1 MIDGII
7 KADGTSR
14 LMRANL
20 PATYEEFKAQAAA
33 GTLPLDVLFNA
44 GGWSQL
50 PTFLNKNN
58 LLRDNTADLFGFNAD
73 AVPDDVFSYLGEYA
87 KHWWRRKSIAVLTKY
102 KQTTMSLST
111 KYGNVDVKLTKT
123 TGDVYY
129 SSAVSVNEDTGVV
142 SLVNP
147 VLWPGQSGSR
157 IDDLLGKYV
166 QSNTAFTVNSAG
178 TVIVEVLRLA
188 NQMSSDSA
196 TSTYGIYNNAYFTI
210 VSSESYTIDAGEWS
224 MVSSADRNAYPD
236 SGESGGFAWVY
247 NGIPFKKMPFM
258 PQIATGSY
266 TGTGTYGAS
275 NPSSLTFDFV
285 PKMLFILESSK
296 DGRPIFSIFCT
307 WPEALSSSYAHY
319 GYTALT
325 SALTITGTKAF
336 AKFTGT
342 TFSWYATD
350 SARNQMNSNEYN
362 YRYIAIC

>member
-20 PATYEEFKAQAAA
+20 PATYEEFKTQAAA
-33 GTLPLDVLFNA
+33 GTLPLDVLFNES
-44 GGWSQL
+44 GWSQF
-50 PTFLNKNN
+50 PTFLNKAN
-58 LLRDNTADLFGFNAD
+58 LLRDNTAALFGLNAD
-73 AVPDDVFSYLGEYA
+73 AVPDDALSYLGQYNL
-87 KHWWRRKSIAVLTKY
+87 HWWKTTATSTTSAHYTMGGLTSSGQITAVGTVYYKGSSIAVDANGN
-102 KQTTMSLST
+102 LSIPNET
-111 KYGNVDVKLTKT
+111 SVVPTNTATSVAGSYIRCEASDGNKFYYCDTGSTIKKYGTNTLTLTNYKVVTGHPAVTNV
-123 TGDVYY
+123 G
-129 SSAVSVNEDTGVV
+129 AVAY
-142 SLVNP
+142 L
-147 VLWPGQSGSR
+147 QSTER
-157 IDDLLGKYV
+157 
-166 QSNTAFTVNSAG
+166 NTYPHSGTVNG
-178 TVIVEVLRLA
+178 LEYEYL
-188 NQMSSDSA
+188 
-196 TSTYGIYNNAYFTI
+196 
-210 VSSESYTIDAGEWS
+210 
-224 MVSSADRNAYPD
+224 
-236 SGESGGFAWVY
+236 
-247 NGIPFKKMPFM
+247 GIPFDNSVNAPK
-258 PQIATGSY
+258 IATGSY

-275 NPSSLTFDFV
+275 NPNSLTFDFV